1 MDLLSEDSD
10 EAARA
15 CRHAGSMDTIHIL
28 SRTPATRTAHIPK
41 SRFTVTHSHCFRCKF
56 LRPYPLY
63 RSIIGSASG
72 RAQVLA
78 SRTVFSSRAASWMA
92 CMMSSTW

>member
-1 MDLLSEDSD
+1 MDLFSEDSD

-15 CRHAGSMDTIHIL
+15 CRHAGMWIPIHIL
-28 SRTPATRTAHIPK
+28 STPLSHAPANQRK
-41 SRFTVTHSHCFRCKF
+41 KRFLRMLSHCIGGMF
-56 LRPYPLY
+56 PPTYALY

-78 SRTVFSSRAASWMA
+78 SFTVRSSRAASWMA